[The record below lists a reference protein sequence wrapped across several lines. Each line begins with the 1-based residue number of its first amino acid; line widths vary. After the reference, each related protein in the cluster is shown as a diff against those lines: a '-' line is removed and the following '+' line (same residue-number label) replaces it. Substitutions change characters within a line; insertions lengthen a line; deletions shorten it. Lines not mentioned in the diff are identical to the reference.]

1 MSNRAASRAA
11 EHKAAKLAAKT
22 AKAQTIEMQT
32 TRVMTASVNGD
43 FPDNPVQPV
52 DDLESNTPIS
62 DARYVANCANAQ
74 FSTGPKTAEGK
85 AKSSLNAVKT
95 GLTGRTVVLPTDDTA
110 AYQQHIDRIFLDFA
124 PTPGRESALVQCIAD
139 TEWRLLRIA
148 PLEAS
153 LYALGRRDLAH
164 TVSDEP
170 DPINRD
176 ALLMG
181 KIFMIYRKDLS
192 NLALQ
197 ERRLRNQRKTDSA
210 ELQALQKERLEKEKE
225 ASQKRENEVR
235 RAAKIYDNAR
245 IYKLDFDFIELG
257 FDLSEEEY
265 VAYAK
270 RNWDYLRLTDTNLDF
285 DKFLA
290 THRKESA

>member
-95 GLTGRTVVLPTDDTA
+95 GLTGRTVVFPTDDTA